1 MNTSSKN
8 IILGLAVVGI
18 ILVSLFMLTRSDRRV
33 VLSISG
39 FQTPTEKVT
48 IGGGASGI
56 CYTDVPE
63 NYMEVEYK
71 PMSAQPACLQPSATP
86 FTIVAIF
93 SG

>member
-39 FQTPTEKVT
+39 KHHTWF
-48 IGGGASGI
+48 GGCGYHPGEFVYA
-56 CYTDVPE
+56 DE
-63 NYMEVEYK
+63 E
-71 PMSAQPACLQPSATP
+71 
-86 FTIVAIF
+86 
-93 SG
+93 